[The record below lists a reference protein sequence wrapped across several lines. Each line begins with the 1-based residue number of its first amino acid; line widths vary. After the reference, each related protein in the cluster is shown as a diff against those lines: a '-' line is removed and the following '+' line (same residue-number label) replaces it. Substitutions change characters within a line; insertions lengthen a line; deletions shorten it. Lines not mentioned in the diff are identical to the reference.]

1 MGWGPL
7 SPWPAKQ
14 DFCCRVP
21 CLQGSGD
28 TLESSKLA
36 QPQLQLQRQFV
47 LPGEHV
53 QPVSIGSTIR
63 LQVARRGQDVWQPG
77 ECIYSS
83 HQWRASRVHPAI
95 KCGFIRVHGS
105 NDPAHRANH
114 VGIDG
119 GAQKDAAGHICTLEA
134 GLWCHITIP
143 SAASHSMAISML
155 PCVQRQPHTNA
166 CGAVWWWQSPHMV
179 DIVMDDQYRATR

>member
-1 MGWGPL
+1 MEANGIWMGWGPL

-36 QPQLQLQRQFV
+36 KPQLQLQRQFV

-63 LQVARRGQDVWQPG
+63 YRLLAVGRTYGNL
-77 ECIYSS
+77 ES
-83 HQWRASRVHPAI
+83 ASIAAI
-95 KCGFIRVHGS
+95 NGG
-105 NDPAHRANH
+105 PH
-114 VGIDG
+114 VS
-119 GAQKDAAGHICTLEA
+119 
-134 GLWCHITIP
+134 IP
-143 SAASHSMAISML
+143 
-155 PCVQRQPHTNA
+155 P
-166 CGAVWWWQSPHMV
+166 
-179 DIVMDDQYRATR
+179 